1 MYLQHFGFT
10 AYPFDTDLKAEQL
23 YRSASIE
30 EVAKRLEHLIELRG
44 IALIT
49 GEAGCGKTTA
59 CRQAVANLH
68 RGLYRVCY
76 ASLTTGSVLDTLN
89 VIACAMALP
98 EQRRR
103 SGAWHAI
110 RSEAIRLT
118 QEKKQLPVLIIDEAH
133 HLRNEVLEDLRELT
147 NFELDSQRRMCMLL
161 VGLTELRRRLA
172 MSMHESLAQRI
183 VTQHHFA
190 ALTSSETEAYLWHR
204 LQMAGAAELPYF
216 EPNAIEALFNAARGM
231 PRQINRIAHY
241 ALLAACLDKAQQVSA
256 EHVEKACA
264 ESRL

>member
-10 AYPFDTDLKAEQL
+10 AYPFEADLKAEQL

-30 EVAKRLEHLIELRG
+30 EVDKRLAHLVELRG

-68 RGLYRVCY
+68 AGLYRVCY

-89 VIACAMALP
+89 VIADAMALP
-98 EQRRR
+98 EQRQR
-103 SGAWHAI
+103 SGAWHVI

-133 HLRNEVLEDLRELT
+133 HLRNEVLEDLRLLT
-147 NFELDSQRRMCMLL
+147 NFELDSQRRMC
-161 VGLTELRRRLA
+161 
-172 MSMHESLAQRI
+172 
-183 VTQHHFA
+183 
-190 ALTSSETEAYLWHR
+190 AYS
-204 LQMAGAAELPYF
+204 
-216 EPNAIEALFNAARGM
+216 
-231 PRQINRIAHY
+231 
-241 ALLAACLDKAQQVSA
+241 DSK
-256 EHVEKACA
+256 
-264 ESRL
+264 

>member
-1 MYLQHFGFT
+1 
-10 AYPFDTDLKAEQL
+10 
-23 YRSASIE
+23 
-30 EVAKRLEHLIELRG
+30 
-44 IALIT
+44 
-49 GEAGCGKTTA
+49 
-59 CRQAVANLH
+59 
-68 RGLYRVCY
+68 
-76 ASLTTGSVLDTLN
+76 
-89 VIACAMALP
+89 MALP
-98 EQRRR
+98 EQRQR

-133 HLRNEVLEDLRELT
+133 HLRNEVLEDLRLLT
-147 NFELDSQRRMCMLL
+147 NFELDSQRRMCMVL

-190 ALTSSETEAYLWHR
+190 ALTGSETETYLQHR

-241 ALLAACLDKAQQVSA
+241 ALLAAFLDKAQQVSA

>member
-30 EVAKRLEHLIELRG
+30 EVAKRLAHLIELRG

-89 VIACAMALP
+89 VIAGAMALP

-133 HLRNEVLEDLRELT
+133 HLRNEVLEDLRLLT

-161 VGLTELRRRLA
+161 VGLTELTELRRRLA

-190 ALTSSETEAYLWHR
+190 ALTSSETEAYPKLN
-204 LQMAGAAELPYF
+204 Q
-216 EPNAIEALFNAARGM
+216 
-231 PRQINRIAHY
+231 
-241 ALLAACLDKAQQVSA
+241 
-256 EHVEKACA
+256 
-264 ESRL
+264 

>member
-49 GEAGCGKTTA
+49 GEA
-59 CRQAVANLH
+59 
-68 RGLYRVCY
+68 
-76 ASLTTGSVLDTLN
+76 
-89 VIACAMALP
+89 
-98 EQRRR
+98 
-103 SGAWHAI
+103 
-110 RSEAIRLT
+110 
-118 QEKKQLPVLIIDEAH
+118 H
-133 HLRNEVLEDLRELT
+133 HLRNEVLEDLRLLT

-241 ALLAACLDKAQQVSA
+241 ALLAAFLDKAQQVSA